1 MLTQSISHKKTW
13 EISAL
18 HSWLLGEWNCVLS
31 KTHEWKKKKR
41 SLMYCLNAFQSPPK
55 TCHSRVSVWHNEWQ
69 QELWAANCCS
79 CWGPEGGLLAT
90 VSIPPPDEWQ
100 KGACHFLVSFS
111 PRKPKCYISKVRK
124 ILVWLVHIDA
134 VDLTPCGFWDISGI
148 LWLRAHTWMIV
159 VLSLHRDIR
168 DIWDIFNPES
178 SDLFSLFVDGCWD

>member
-1 MLTQSISHKKTW
+1 MLTQSISHKKP
-13 EISAL
+13 EKSQHCILGFLVSGIVYSAKL
-18 HSWLLGEWNCVLS
+18 MNGR
-31 KTHEWKKKKR
+31 KR
-41 SLMYCLNAFQSPPK
+41 SDLWCIVWMHFNPPPK

-111 PRKPKCYISKVRK
+111 PRKPKCYISKVRQ

-178 SDLFSLFVDGCWD
+178 SDLFSLFVDGCWE